1 MSTPAVAPPDALLGA
16 VLAGVE
22 VFDLA
27 QPLADGM
34 PCSPNHPGFKM
45 SLTRRHGDMV
55 RADGG
60 SAASEIIV
68 IGGHVGTH
76 IDALAHVSHK
86 GRLFGD
92 VDCAEAQVGG
102 RFTTHGVDT
111 IPPMVCRGVLLDIAA
126 RHGVPALPAGYGI
139 TARDLDDAAERVGVR
154 PTPGG
159 VCLVHTGWSRWWDD
173 PVAYLGVR
181 TGVPGLTPDA
191 ARWLAAHQVVAA
203 GADTT
208 AFEQIHPERGHA
220 VMPVHRILLVEHGIH
235 IIEHMRLTELAEQDV
250 AEFTFILS
258 PLKIVGG
265 TGSPVRPLAIVSRP
279 RD

>member
-1 MSTPAVAPPDALLGA
+1 MSTPVVTPRDPLLGA

-27 QPLADGM
+27 QPLVDGM
-34 PCSPNHPGFKM
+34 PCSSNHPGFKM

-68 IGGHVGTH
+68 TGGHVGTH
-76 IDALAHVSHK
+76 IDALAHVSHEGK
-86 GRLFGD
+86 LFGD
-92 VDCAEAQVGG
+92 VDCAEAQAGG
-102 RFTTHGVDT
+102 RFRSHGVET

-126 RHGVPALPAGYGI
+126 QHGVPALPAGYGI
-139 TARDLDDAAERVGVR
+139 TAQDLDDAAGRAGAR
-154 PTPGG
+154 PTSGS

-173 PVAYLGVR
+173 PVAYLGVQ

-191 ARWLAAHQVVAA
+191 ARWLAQHRVVAA

-208 AFEQIHPERGHA
+208 AFEQIHPGQGHA
-220 VMPVHRILLVEHGIH
+220 TLPVHRILLVEHGIH
-235 IIEHMRLTELAEQDV
+235 IIEHMRLTELAERGV
-250 AEFTFILS
+250 AEFTFVLS

-265 TGSPVRPLAIVSRP
+265 TGSPVRPLAIVSRCH
-279 RD
+279 D